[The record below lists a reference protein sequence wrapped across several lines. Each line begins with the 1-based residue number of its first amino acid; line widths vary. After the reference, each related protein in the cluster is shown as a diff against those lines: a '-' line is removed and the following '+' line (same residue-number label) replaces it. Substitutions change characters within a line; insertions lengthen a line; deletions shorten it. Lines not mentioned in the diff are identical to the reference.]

1 MKSTGSAQ
9 WSGGLKD
16 GKGTISTKMGALA
29 AVPYNFSMRFEDANG
44 TNPEELIA
52 AAHAAC
58 YSMALSMI
66 LGEHDMVADDIS
78 TKAVVSLEQVDGG
91 FGITKVH
98 LDVTATIP
106 GADADAF
113 QKAAEAAKKGC
124 PVSKVLNAE
133 ITMDAKLA

>member
-1 MKSTGSAQ
+1 MKSTGSAH

-16 GKGTISTKMGALA
+16 GKGTISTKMGALD
-29 AVPYNFSMRFEDANG
+29 AVPYNFSMRFEGANG

-78 TKAVVSLEQVDGG
+78 TKAVVTLDQVEGG

-106 GADADAF
+106 GADEAKF
-113 QKAAEAAKKGC
+113 KEAAEAAKKGC